1 MIAHMSIKRV
11 FGQFLS
17 FDAAIEQSD
26 VAPESR
32 SVLATLTGAA
42 SLLETP
48 TTSRPDDTGYDHF
61 SYNFTST
68 GGAVTLTFTPNDYS
82 PQPNFMLDNISIN
95 AVPEPSSVVLLGI
108 GGLVIAIFWTQV
120 EW

>member
-1 MIAHMSIKRV
+1 MPA
-11 FGQFLS
+11 GQYVLS
-17 FDAAIEQSD
+17 FDAAVEQPNPSQ
-26 VAPESR
+26 ESR
-32 SVLATLTGAA
+32 FVGVTLTGTAVVVGDA
-42 SLLETP
+42 DHEP
-48 TTSRPDDTGYDHF
+48 PDDTGYDYF

-68 GGAVTLTFTPNDYS
+68 GGAVTLTFTPDDFS
-82 PQPNFMLDNISIN
+82 AQPNFMLDNVSIN